1 MKKMCVTVKWNHSFT
16 ESKLGPRN
24 MVFGL
29 TGPDSMEKCWGKVL
43 TLPLMCLN
51 THLVPF
57 RPVGGLNSKGKY
69 KKYTFYEI
77 QKCSLKIW
85 KIQEV
90 GCTVTILESR
100 GFCWCRALW
109 ASGCVTLC
117 NIASTGTNFQLFS
130 AIFGLFLDYPGPK
143 LGTPPIPKLVQ
154 IGQLGCPVPR
164 SSLDPLWSSHLGA
177 PCAPNH
183 SNSHFQPYLGC
194 FWAPWVQNWWHPQSQ
209 NWSKLAS

>member
-1 MKKMCVTVKWNHSFT
+1 MKKICVTVKWNHSFT

-154 IGQLGCPVPR
+154 IGQLGCFVTR
-164 SSLDPLWSSHLGA
+164 SSLDPLWSSHLVA
-177 PCAPNH
+177 PCA
-183 SNSHFQPYLGC
+183 
-194 FWAPWVQNWWHPQSQ
+194 
-209 NWSKLAS
+209 

>member
-1 MKKMCVTVKWNHSFT
+1 MKKICVTVKWNHSFT

-85 KIQEV
+85 KIQQV

-100 GFCWCRALW
+100 DFCWC
-109 ASGCVTLC
+109 
-117 NIASTGTNFQLFS
+117 
-130 AIFGLFLDYPGPK
+130 
-143 LGTPPIPKLVQ
+143 
-154 IGQLGCPVPR
+154 
-164 SSLDPLWSSHLGA
+164 SLDPLWSSHLGA
-177 PCAPNH
+177 PSAQNH
-183 SNSHFQPYLGC
+183 SNSHIWGVFGPPG
-194 FWAPWVQNWWHPQSQ
+194 PKIGDTPNPKIGP
-209 NWSKLAS
+209 NWSVRVSCD